1 MTQRARE
8 LRANGNSAEKRIWSM
23 LRSSRLAGLKFRRQ
37 YVIGKYVADFVCL
50 SARLVIEIDGDT
62 HDEDARIK
70 DAKRTE
76 DLEAAGY
83 RVIRFWNNYVL
94 SDRDGGVADAI
105 FEALR
110 LPTSRAPPP
119 SPPPPPREGR
129 WCSLASPPLPHP
141 LSRRRTIIVYL
152 PPTYLTLLSTRR
164 VGQAY

>member
-1 MTQRARE
+1 
-8 LRANGNSAEKRIWSM
+8 M
-23 LRSSRLAGLKFRRQ
+23 LRSGRLAGLKFRRQ

-94 SDRDGGVADAI
+94 SDRDGGSPTRYSRPYDFLLLAPLTLTLSPEGEREVA
-105 FEALR
+105 
-110 LPTSRAPPP
+110 SRAPHPD
-119 SPPPPPREGR
+119 
-129 WCSLASPPLPHP
+129 PLP
-141 LSRRRTIIVYL
+141 
-152 PPTYLTLLSTRR
+152 
-164 VGQAY
+164 

>member
-1 MTQRARE
+1 
-8 LRANGNSAEKRIWSM
+8 M
-23 LRSSRLAGLKFRRQ
+23 LRSGRLAGLKFRRQ
-37 YVIGKYVADFVCL
+37 YVIGNYVADLVCL

-62 HDEDARIK
+62 HDEDTRIK

-110 LPTSRAPPP
+110 LPTSRAPHPD
-119 SPPPPPREGR
+119 
-129 WCSLASPPLPHP
+129 PLP
-141 LSRRRTIIVYL
+141 
-152 PPTYLTLLSTRR
+152 
-164 VGQAY
+164 

>member
-23 LRSSRLAGLKFRRQ
+23 LRSGRLAGLKFRRQ
-37 YVIGKYVADFVCL
+37 YVIGKYMADFVCL

-105 FEALR
+105 FEALG
-110 LPTSRAPPP
+110 LPSSRAPPP
-119 SPPPPPREGR
+119 PPPPPKGGGSSLAWPPPPPPPPPRGR
-129 WCSLASPPLPHP
+129 EPLPQPPPATPPPSPP
-141 LSRRRTIIVYL
+141 
-152 PPTYLTLLSTRR
+152 
-164 VGQAY
+164 

>member
-23 LRSSRLAGLKFRRQ
+23 LRSGRLAGLKFRRQ
-37 YVIGKYVADFVCL
+37 YVIGKYMADFVCL

-105 FEALR
+105 FEALG
-110 LPTSRAPPP
+110 LPTSRPPPPPPPPPHGGGRGLARPPP
-119 SPPPPPREGR
+119 SPPPPPRG
-129 WCSLASPPLPHP
+129 AGGPPPPPLHP
-141 LSRRRTIIVYL
+141 PAL
-152 PPTYLTLLSTRR
+152 PPRPVAR
-164 VGQAY
+164 AC

>member
-23 LRSSRLAGLKFRRQ
+23 LRSGRLAGLKFRRQ

-105 FEALR
+105 FEALG
-110 LPTSRAPPP
+110 LPSSRAPHPD
-119 SPPPPPREGR
+119 
-129 WCSLASPPLPHP
+129 PLP
-141 LSRRRTIIVYL
+141 
-152 PPTYLTLLSTRR
+152 
-164 VGQAY
+164 

>member
-23 LRSSRLAGLKFRRQ
+23 LRSGRLAGLKFRRQ

-105 FEALR
+105 FEALG
-110 LPTSRAPPP
+110 LPSSRAPHPYPPPCRGEGSSFSLP
-119 SPPPPPREGR
+119 SPRP
-129 WCSLASPPLPHP
+129 SPLT
-141 LSRRRTIIVYL
+141 RT
-152 PPTYLTLLSTRR
+152 
-164 VGQAY
+164 QE

>member
-23 LRSSRLAGLKFRRQ
+23 LRSGRLAGLKFRRQ
-37 YVIGKYVADFVCL
+37 YVIGKYMADFVCL

-83 RVIRFWNNYVL
+83 RVIRFCNNYVL
-94 SDRDGGVADAI
+94 SIQDGEVPAAI
-105 FEALR
+105 FEAFG
-110 LPTSRAPPP
+110 LPTSRHLLLQP
-119 SPPPPPREGR
+119 
-129 WCSLASPPLPHP
+129 LPPLR
-141 LSRRRTIIVYL
+141 SEV
-152 PPTYLTLLSTRR
+152 
-164 VGQAY
+164 A

>member
-23 LRSSRLAGLKFRRQ
+23 LRSGRLAGLKFRRQ

-62 HDEDARIK
+62 HDEDTRIK

-105 FEALR
+105 FEALG
-110 LPTSRAPPP
+110 LPTSRGPPP
-119 SPPPPPREGR
+119 DPLPRMGEGRSGACRPAPPPPPHRG
-129 WCSLASPPLPHP
+129 
-141 LSRRRTIIVYL
+141 
-152 PPTYLTLLSTRR
+152 
-164 VGQAY
+164 G

>member
-1 MTQRARE
+1 
-8 LRANGNSAEKRIWSM
+8 M
-23 LRSSRLAGLKFRRQ
+23 LRSGRLAGLKFRRQ

-62 HDEDARIK
+62 HDEDTRIK

-110 LPTSRAPPP
+110 LPTSRALTLTL
-119 SPPPPPREGR
+119 SPEGEREV
-129 WCSLASPPLPHP
+129 ASRAPHPDPLP
-141 LSRRRTIIVYL
+141 
-152 PPTYLTLLSTRR
+152 
-164 VGQAY
+164 

>member
-23 LRSSRLAGLKFRRQ
+23 LRSGRLAGPKFRRQ

-105 FEALR
+105 FEALG
-110 LPTSRAPPP
+110 LPSSRAPHPHP
-119 SPPPPPREGR
+119 LPSMADGRYSACHSPPPPPLDERM
-129 WCSLASPPLPHP
+129 
-141 LSRRRTIIVYL
+141 TM
-152 PPTYLTLLSTRR
+152 TD
-164 VGQAY
+164 